1 MAYKATTTAYGT
13 TYARKRRSKRD
24 DFQFL
29 FNGTSLAL
37 AQSYVKGDPDVVFVW
52 RSDDGCGSIV
62 EFTKDSDGTVHFKC
76 QWSSRCQNHAT
87 GVRHHILLGE
97 VADLRP
103 VPESRDG
110 LDRLVLPG

>member
-1 MAYKATTTAYGT
+1 MRRHLDGSGIVTAGCWLD
-13 TYARKRRSKRD
+13 AGGPPLLRVRR
-24 DFQFL
+24 
-29 FNGTSLAL
+29 AL